1 MKSKILMIEFFFI
14 KIYCLEIPFESKK
27 TRNYKSNKSLSEFYD
42 INLYTKIEIGSNNQQ
57 LEIPIK
63 LNKFLTYITS
73 SQNINLNCVK
83 LMRTL
88 PLHFKK

>member
-1 MKSKILMIEFFFI
+1 MKLKILMIEFFFI

-73 SQNINLNCVK
+73 S
-83 LMRTL
+83 
-88 PLHFKK
+88 